1 MQIIQSIKKPRLYQ
15 KTHRIGKYNKLQD
28 TKKLK
33 CIIFIYELITCILW
47 ELHLTATQTLLS
59 SSSGSPPLTHAHS
72 IVSAFD
78 TKTYY
83 LPGTPWPY
91 QAGIKVAIHTIPS
104 VLHYDLSILT
114 CSSPPTSIPFTEGSG
129 YKCWVPNKHL
139 LSSILGARTP
149 RELHLQERPGQ
160 MYYELE
166 EIRDA
171 WLDYYIQQN
180 YQSQMMK
187 KEKYY
192 MIKPNLSSI
201 YLKSSS
207 TNGTKRKILV

>member
-1 MQIIQSIKKPRLYQ
+1 MHSLGITPNRDTDPAFLFQWIFPSNPRPFHCVSLRY
-15 KTHRIGKYNKLQD
+15 QD
-28 TKKLK
+28 T
-33 CIIFIYELITCILW
+33 
-47 ELHLTATQTLLS
+47 LS
-59 SSSGSPPLTHAHS
+59 TWDPR
-72 IVSAFD
+72 
-78 TKTYY
+78 
-83 LPGTPWPY
+83 PY
-91 QAGIKVAIHTIPS
+91 QAGTKVAIHTIPP

-114 CSSPPTSIPFTEGSG
+114 CSTPPTSIPFTEGSG
-129 YKCWVPNKHL
+129 YKCWVSNKRL
-139 LSSILGARTP
+139 LSSILGARRP